1 MSVEWNNVRV
11 NTDAFW
17 KLIDTVAYAKSF
29 DDTLM
34 VLTDEVGRL
43 SDEELL
49 DFHRLVG
56 EAHAELD
63 NDGLYGAATALMGFV
78 SDDVF
83 ESLRSWVILHGRGA
97 VSRVLSDP
105 DSLVDLSLTEEEEIG
120 EAESLVFLAEQV
132 HEERFGVLLTAR
144 HPELDFL
151 LNNESSPGELPTA
164 KELKKLYPR
173 CSSVKRRRIPSAPIR
188 TLMGLRRIVGL

>member
-1 MSVEWNNVRV
+1 M

-17 KLIDTVAYAKSF
+17 KLIDTVSDAKSF
-29 DDTLM
+29 DDTM
-34 VLTDEVGRL
+34 VLLTDEVGRL
-43 SDEELL
+43 GDEELL

-83 ESLRSWVILHGRGA
+83 ESVRSWVILHGRGA
-97 VSRVLSDP
+97 VSRVLADP
-105 DSLVDLSLTEEEEIG
+105 DSLVDLSLTDEEEIG

-132 HEERFGVLLTAR
+132 HEERFGVLLTER
-144 HPELDFL
+144 YPDLDFL
-151 LNNESSPGELPTA
+151 LNHESSSGDLPTA
-164 KELKKLYPR
+164 GELKRLYPR
-173 CSSVKRRRIPSAPIR
+173 CSSVKRRRLLLGPIR
-188 TLMGLRRIVGL
+188 TLIGLRHIVGR